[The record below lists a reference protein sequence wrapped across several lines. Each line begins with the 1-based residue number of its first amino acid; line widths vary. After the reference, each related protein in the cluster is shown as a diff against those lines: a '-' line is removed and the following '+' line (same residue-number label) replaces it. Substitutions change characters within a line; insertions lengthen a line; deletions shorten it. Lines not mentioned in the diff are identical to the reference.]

1 MSEWSALLAELIARH
16 WQILD
21 ALLVAGGLVI
31 YVVASH
37 TLNQRRHP
45 SAAIAWVMG
54 FLLVPYVTLP
64 LYLAFGSRKVV
75 TPRPPPGPRHV
86 STTTTH
92 GPAARAQQLT
102 LAMGLPDLVAYV
114 GLTIHE
120 DGTQALGAVRR
131 IIGGAQRTLELST
144 FVFGRDVL
152 GDEIAES
159 LKARARAGV
168 RVRLLIDGIG
178 IYLGGYPD
186 LKGLADAGVDVVR
199 FVSPL
204 RSPKRGRTN
213 LRNHRKMAIADGVHL
228 WCGGRNLSAEYF
240 AGDPHLIM
248 RRTAWVDLS
257 FDLDGEVAGQ
267 AQQQYEQ
274 DWALATERPAPVAA
288 VSPPAPLEP
297 GPLAQLVASG
307 PDKPD
312 DTIHTLLISGC
323 FTSQKRIL
331 AVTPYFV
338 PDPALLT
345 ALMLAAR
352 RGIEVDLLLPAQS
365 NHRLADYA
373 RHRGLR
379 DLIGAG
385 GRVWLHPRML
395 HAKAVLIDDELAL
408 AGSAN
413 LDGRSLFLNYEMMVA
428 FYDRKAVRAF
438 ARWVLARQQ
447 ECLPYVARRPGIL
460 RELAEGLLL
469 WLAFQ
474 L

>member
-1 MSEWSALLAELIARH
+1 MK
-16 WQILD
+16 
-21 ALLVAGGLVI
+21 
-31 YVVASH
+31 
-37 TLNQRRHP
+37 
-45 SAAIAWVMG
+45 G
-54 FLLVPYVTLP
+54 F
-64 LYLAFGSRKVV
+64 
-75 TPRPPPGPRHV
+75 
-86 STTTTH
+86 
-92 GPAARAQQLT
+92 AQ
-102 LAMGLPDLVAYV
+102 
-114 GLTIHE
+114 
-120 DGTQALGAVRR
+120 
-131 IIGGAQRTLELST
+131 
-144 FVFGRDVL
+144 
-152 GDEIAES
+152 
-159 LKARARAGV
+159 AGV
-168 RVRLLIDGIG
+168 E
-178 IYLGGYPD
+178 
-186 LKGLADAGVDVVR
+186 VVR
-199 FVSPL
+199 FVPPF

-213 LRNHRKMAIADGVHL
+213 LRNHRKMVIADGEHL

-240 AGDPHLIM
+240 AGDPRPIM
-248 RRTAWVDLS
+248 PRTAWVDLT

-267 AQQQYEQ
+267 ALQQFEQ
-274 DWALATERPAPVAA
+274 DWAFAIEQPAPAA
-288 VSPPAPLEP
+288 RVSRPVPAEP

-307 PDKPD
+307 PDIAD
-312 DTIHTLLISGC
+312 DTIYTLLISGC

-352 RGIEVDLLLPAQS
+352 RGIDVDLVIPAQS

-373 RHRGLR
+373 RHRALR

-395 HAKAVLIDDELAL
+395 HAKAVLFDDELAL

-438 ARWVLARQQ
+438 ARWVTARQQ
-447 ECLPYVARRPGIL
+447 ESLSYVAQRPGII

-469 WLAFQ
+469 WVAFQ